1 MMASDPTAPKKLS
14 TAASIAAIV
23 GLSLIWGYHWSVM
36 KIGLYYCGALTYSAL
51 RCLIAAPIMLI
62 VMKLQGRSL
71 RLKAPAWAILIGVV
85 QTAGNFGIG
94 AVAVKFGE
102 AGRSAVLTY
111 TMPFW
116 VMVFS
121 YFLFRDRAG
130 PRRWIAAFM
139 AVAGILVV
147 AFASGRAQLGPVLLA
162 LLAGIC
168 WGGGVVLYQR
178 VLRKHNDDST
188 VFAAWQL
195 LAGGISMAVFIPFF
209 GGEGTIAW
217 TVPFML
223 SITYTTLLATA
234 VAVYLWFLLLS
245 RLEAGT
251 AAFGVLLA
259 PAIALVSSWI
269 QLQEHPA
276 PIEGLGL
283 AVILAAIAFYAWS
296 EWRRAH
302 LARRANPSA
311 RTV

>member
-1 MMASDPTAPKKLS
+1 MAVNPAAPQKLS
-14 TAASIAAIV
+14 TAVSVAAIV
-23 GLSLIWGYHWSVM
+23 GLSLIWGYHWAVM
-36 KIGLYYCGALTYSAL
+36 KIGLYYCGPLTYSAM
-51 RCLIAAPIMLI
+51 RCLIAAPIMLA
-62 VMKLQGRSL
+62 VLKLQGRSL
-71 RLKAPAWAILIGVV
+71 RLNSPGWAILIGIV

-94 AVAVKFGE
+94 AIAVKFGE

-121 YFLFRDRAG
+121 YLFFRDRAG
-130 PRRWIAAFM
+130 PRRWIAAFL

-147 AFASGRAQLGPVLLA
+147 AFASGRAQLGPVALA

-178 VLRKHNDDST
+178 ALCQHNDDST

-195 LAGGISMAVFIPFF
+195 LAGGIGMAVFIPFF
-209 GGEGTIAW
+209 SGEGVIQW
-217 TVPFML
+217 TTPFLL

-269 QLQEHPA
+269 QLQERPA
-276 PIEGLGL
+276 PIEALGLGI
-283 AVILAAIAFYAWS
+283 ILAAIAFYAWA
-296 EWRRAH
+296 EWRRAQ
-302 LARRANPSA
+302 LARAANPSA

>member
-1 MMASDPTAPKKLS
+1 MATDRIGPKKLS

-23 GLSLIWGYHWSVM
+23 GLSLIWGYHWAVM
-36 KIGLYYCGALTYSAL
+36 KIGLNYSGALTYSAI
-51 RCLIAAPIMLI
+51 RCIIAAPLMLAF
-62 VMKLQGRSL
+62 VKLQGRSIKVRSWRWVL
-71 RLKAPAWAILIGVV
+71 LVGIV

-116 VMVFS
+116 VMAFS
-121 YFLFRDRAG
+121 YLFLGDRAG
-130 PRRWIAAFM
+130 PRRWIAAFL

-147 AFASGRAQLGPVLLA
+147 AFASGRAALGPVLLA
-162 LLAGIC
+162 LIGGIC

-178 VLRKHNDDST
+178 ALKAHNDEST

-195 LAGGISMAVFIPFF
+195 LVGGITMALFIPFF
-209 GGEGTIAW
+209 SGEGEIQW
-217 TVPFML
+217 TTPFL
-223 SITYTTLLATA
+223 ISITYTTLLATA
-234 VAVYLWFLLLS
+234 VAVYLWFLLIS

-259 PAIALVSSWI
+259 PAVALVSSWI
-269 QLQEHPA
+269 QLQERPA
-276 PIEGLGL
+276 PIEALGL
-283 AVILAAIAFYAWS
+283 AIILAAIAFYAWA

-302 LARRANPSA
+302 MARRQAVAQS
-311 RTV
+311 